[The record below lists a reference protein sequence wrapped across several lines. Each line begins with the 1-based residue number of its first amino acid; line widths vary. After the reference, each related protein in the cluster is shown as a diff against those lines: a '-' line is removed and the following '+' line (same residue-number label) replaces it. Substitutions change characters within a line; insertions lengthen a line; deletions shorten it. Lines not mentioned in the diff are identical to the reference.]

1 MIWLIFIVPL
11 IVGIVAVVL
20 TTKRVEKGLLKKF
33 MLTVGVSIIAFSVF
47 GALHNIFYAVGVA
60 VEHLEVVPGWDLE
73 LELEVEKALVT
84 IGNLAEIGDVVS
96 FFVALFGGLGF
107 LVGLIGSIVIWVQK
121 KNSVSVGQNQMN
133 KRTDDMK

>member
-33 MLTVGVSIIAFSVF
+33 MLTAWASIIAFPVF

-60 VEHLEVVPGWDLE
+60 VEHLEVGPGLDLE

-84 IGNLAEIGDVVS
+84 IGNLAEILDVVS
-96 FFVALFGGLGF
+96 FYIAIFGGLVGF
-107 LVGLIGSIVIWVQK
+107 LVGLIGSIVISVRK
-121 KNSVSVGQNQMN
+121 KNSVSGG
-133 KRTDDMK
+133 